1 MSFVTLQGIHT
12 AVSNLALRQ
21 GTLQEHLLSLLLSY
35 FSTETSLEEI
45 SVISPDELVKDLWG
59 VDSEKEIRN
68 KKKNL
73 SSLKSAVNKRFKG
86 LSELENPEGLII
98 GKDNVFTV
106 SEEHKNNLLNK
117 LGITSGSG
125 DPAMDLFASMRG
137 ILDGIADGGD
147 AGKLQAMLSEL
158 DKTREIIDQLI
169 QEKGEGAGRSGEEGG
184 SEGSHDIEEIELE
197 EGEEIIVVGGQ
208 ESEGTGTG
216 SETGYSD
223 GGAELI
229 ESDGFQSQEIYEDL
243 AEDEELVEEIIDD
256 EIEPE
261 IIEEEDLLDDEDQD
275 EELIEVSEEDDLA
288 GTEEDESPEGLG
300 DGDGSGSASDTGIKP
315 GSDHETTG
323 HGEDADLSGQG
334 QDTGTSPKA
343 GCPSET
349 GPETTLG
356 SVEETDTS
364 GENDD
369 LQLQSRDGQSG
380 LLDEVDS
387 DSAQQDIEILA
398 DEELVEEILDDE
410 LETEIIEEGEIID
423 DEELIEDEEDFPEIK
438 DPESSEDS
446 AITDKSGSAE
456 GAGKQPGSIGGKI
469 DQNGDLTGLGQD
481 TETGHPDK
489 SGYGSEQQDVEILED
504 EELVEE
510 ILDDELEP
518 EIIEEEE
525 IVDEEELIED
535 EELVEEIPDDELEPE
550 IVEEEEILDE
560 ETLIEDED
568 LLEVAEVDIA
578 EDDEVG
584 LGEQNDAMT
593 EGTPSSQEKSRGGG
607 KGDPSLSGTEQGAGA
622 EKAEESSGQ
631 PLDLS
636 RYIEPSDALENLP
649 DTLNESNDELI
660 RMIMQRFMPPFIQI
674 PSGSYPVGSKHP
686 RSMDRPEHSV
696 ILNNFHISQIPVTND
711 IFDFFIRETGYETD
725 AEKKGYGTVVEGR
738 FSRKTN
744 PDTGKETLVI
754 NPGVRFQR
762 VEGATW
768 RHPKGPYSSLEN
780 KASHPVVQVSR
791 RDAIA
796 FASWAGKKLPSEDE
810 WEAAA
815 RGKAGLLFP
824 WGDDWLDT
832 YGNFESSQIGD
843 TTPVTH
849 YGKKAMSPFGL
860 LDMLGNILEWTSSRP
875 LDVSSEGNAPRLSI
889 LKGGS
894 WATGGLITSATRFL
908 ERDNTWSN
916 IIGFRCAV

>member
-1 MSFVTLQGIHT
+1 M
-12 AVSNLALRQ
+12 
-21 GTLQEHLLSLLLSY
+21 
-35 FSTETSLEEI
+35 
-45 SVISPDELVKDLWG
+45 
-59 VDSEKEIRN
+59 
-68 KKKNL
+68 
-73 SSLKSAVNKRFKG
+73 
-86 LSELENPEGLII
+86 
-98 GKDNVFTV
+98 
-106 SEEHKNNLLNK
+106 
-117 LGITSGSG
+117 
-125 DPAMDLFASMRG
+125 
-137 ILDGIADGGD
+137 
-147 AGKLQAMLSEL
+147 
-158 DKTREIIDQLI
+158 
-169 QEKGEGAGRSGEEGG
+169 
-184 SEGSHDIEEIELE
+184 
-197 EGEEIIVVGGQ
+197 
-208 ESEGTGTG
+208 
-216 SETGYSD
+216 
-223 GGAELI
+223 
-229 ESDGFQSQEIYEDL
+229 
-243 AEDEELVEEIIDD
+243 
-256 EIEPE
+256 
-261 IIEEEDLLDDEDQD
+261 
-275 EELIEVSEEDDLA
+275 
-288 GTEEDESPEGLG
+288 
-300 DGDGSGSASDTGIKP
+300 
-315 GSDHETTG
+315 
-323 HGEDADLSGQG
+323 
-334 QDTGTSPKA
+334 
-343 GCPSET
+343 
-349 GPETTLG
+349 
-356 SVEETDTS
+356 
-364 GENDD
+364 
-369 LQLQSRDGQSG
+369 
-380 LLDEVDS
+380 
-387 DSAQQDIEILA
+387 
-398 DEELVEEILDDE
+398 
-410 LETEIIEEGEIID
+410 
-423 DEELIEDEEDFPEIK
+423 
-438 DPESSEDS
+438 
-446 AITDKSGSAE
+446 
-456 GAGKQPGSIGGKI
+456 
-469 DQNGDLTGLGQD
+469 
-481 TETGHPDK
+481 
-489 SGYGSEQQDVEILED
+489 
-504 EELVEE
+504 
-510 ILDDELEP
+510 
-518 EIIEEEE
+518 
-525 IVDEEELIED
+525 
-535 EELVEEIPDDELEPE
+535 
-550 IVEEEEILDE
+550 
-560 ETLIEDED
+560 
-568 LLEVAEVDIA
+568 DIA

-908 ERDNTWSN
+908 EGDNTWSN